1 MRTLEGIDTLINF
14 CCITPYLVAML
25 EDMRT
30 LEGIDTG
37 YILAPSPWWLTKL
50 EDMRTLEGID
60 TFAYCSATLSSF
72 VLEDMRTLEGID
84 TSWY

>member
-60 TFAYCSATLSSF
+60 TYQILFLTEEELNVRRY
-72 VLEDMRTLEGID
+72 ENP
-84 TSWY
+84 

>member
-1 MRTLEGIDTLINF
+1 
-14 CCITPYLVAML
+14 ML

-37 YILAPSPWWLTKL
+37 LHSVPRPDNRKL

-60 TFAYCSATLSSF
+60 TGLYSF
-72 VLEDMRTLEGID
+72 ITTVGVEIVRRYENP
-84 TSWY
+84 